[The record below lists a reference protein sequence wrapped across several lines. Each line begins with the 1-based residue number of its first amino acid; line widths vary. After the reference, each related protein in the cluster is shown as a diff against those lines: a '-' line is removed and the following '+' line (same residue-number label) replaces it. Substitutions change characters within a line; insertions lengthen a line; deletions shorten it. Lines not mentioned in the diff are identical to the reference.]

1 MSVPNTRTVH
11 LADVSAISLSALC
24 LIHCLALPFLA
35 AALPVAASLSEAE
48 WLHKA
53 FVLAALPV
61 SGWVIFRERA
71 ARRAT
76 WFTPLALAG
85 LALLLA
91 AAFAEPLHDYETPLT
106 VTGAALLACAHGLRW
121 RRLQTKYSHPKDL
134 H

>member
-1 MSVPNTRTVH
+1 MSTQTTSAAH
-11 LADVSAISLSALC
+11 LADLSAISLSALC
-24 LIHCLALPFLA
+24 LLHCLALPFLA

-76 WFTPLALAG
+76 WFTPLALGG

-91 AAFAEPLHDYETPLT
+91 AAFAEPLHDYETLLT
-106 VTGAALLACAHGLRW
+106 VAGAALLAAAHVLRW
-121 RRLQTKYSHPKDL
+121 RRLKSRSSHQKDL